1 MPRLNTIVFGKGCL
15 GCVKHVELYF
25 LTELK
30 YLVLEESA
38 LLNASITLRSRV
50 VAVV

>member
-1 MPRLNTIVFGKGCL
+1 MPRLNTIVFGK